1 MLIQWFLCFA
11 NSLTCSFYYYF
22 RLTTMAV
29 RYGANF
35 PELFKIIHTSRFLGK
50 CQNDNL
56 EMSLQ
61 MSPGAKSVRT
71 QIT

>member
-1 MLIQWFLCFA
+1 
-11 NSLTCSFYYYF
+11 
-22 RLTTMAV
+22 MAV
-29 RYGANF
+29 RYGANL